1 MLCPY
6 NEYLLYLIA
15 KETTTQYLR
24 EAEADHLLSE
34 INPPQ
39 PSWLSH
45 PTRKALHNLGH
56 SLIDLGQRLDRIE
69 THPV

>member
-1 MLCPY
+1 MLYPA
-6 NEYLLYLIA
+6 NDYLLYII
-15 KETTTQYLR
+15 KTETTRKYLR
-24 EAEADHLLSE
+24 EAEIDHLLSE

-45 PTRKALHNLGH
+45 PARKALQNLGH
-56 SLIDLGQRLDRIE
+56 LLIDLGQRLDRIE